1 MHCQHPSDT
10 CRSISGTKRRP
21 QGSRFLPEELN
32 LWHQP
37 PPQGDIPGSTHSTAG
52 PRGRRPH
59 VRVLQPQVTPTS
71 HHQRLTAEGDD
82 VAAVLMHELP
92 RHRLL
97 HDLLHLSNRG
107 PVRETGRFHPKTR
120 VRRAVVVPP
129 WGGGTGLGRERAS
142 SMNVVV
148 P

>member
-10 CRSISGTKRRP
+10 CRSILGTKRRP
-21 QGSRFLPEELN
+21 QGSRLLPEELT

-37 PPQGDIPGSTHSTAG
+37 PPQWGHPWEHTQHSRATRQETPREGAAAPGHSE
-52 PRGRRPH
+52 
-59 VRVLQPQVTPTS
+59 S

-129 WGGGTGLGRERAS
+129 
-142 SMNVVV
+142 
-148 P
+148 